1 MPSMT
6 SPQKH
11 PKTGVYYFRRVVPSD
26 IRETL
31 GRGREIKRSLKTKDR
46 QEANRLIV
54 SHIAETDDLFSL
66 ARLRLNDS
74 EDVKLTAKDAAVI
87 ASRWYERLKVEI
99 DEKGGEVGLVAK
111 SVDDEGRLNFD
122 NISFN
127 LKTEG
132 SDIYRATESELSR
145 LGEQLSEFIDDQ
157 LKLESIYVPKGSESY
172 RRLAVEFHNYLF
184 ELEKL
189 CRARLVNDWSYKASP
204 SIANESLSV
213 DSKPQSENEKVTKG
227 TPISEIY
234 KAYRESEDVKSRG
247 DLSRAKSLDEYAA
260 QVKSFIEIIG
270 DLPIE
275 TIKSAELSKFR
286 DTLLQMP
293 KSKAEKVRA
302 MSVADQIAYAKAH
315 NEKLKSP
322 NTVKNALKKIS
333 GIFTYAVEIEL
344 IDVNP
349 VARVKK
355 PIAKKVV
362 EATELE
368 RGYSKQD
375 LEAIFKHPIFTDKGA
390 HKTYGWASYWVP
402 LICRYTGARLN
413 EIGQLN
419 REDIEQSDGIYYFN
433 IRRGEGQ
440 SVKAN
445 ASIRHVPIHSHLIEL
460 GFLEYCDTIK
470 QGRLFPQVPLDKY
483 GKASNALSSWWGDRV
498 RETKVDPKAPSHEF
512 RHTIKT
518 EFRELGVPDSV
529 SDRITGHTVKNEGA
543 RYGSVSLEYRKEVI
557 DKLLPLSIKQ
567 VFLS

>member
-26 IRETL
+26 IREAL

-66 ARLRLNDS
+66 ARLRLNESD
-74 EDVKLTAKDAAVI
+74 DVKLTAKDAAVI

-99 DEKGGEVGLVAK
+99 DEKGGEVGLVTK
-111 SVDDEGRLNFD
+111 SINSDGRLNFD
-122 NISFN
+122 NLSFN
-127 LKTEG
+127 LYTNG
-132 SDIYRATESELSR
+132 SDIYRATESELNR
-145 LGEQLSEFIDDQ
+145 LGGQLSEFIDAQ

-172 RRLAVEFHNYLF
+172 RRLAIEFHNYLF

-189 CRARLVNDWSYKASP
+189 SRARLVNDWSYKASP
-204 SIANESLSV
+204 SIANEPLSI
-213 DSKPQSENEKVTKG
+213 DSQPTDSRPKDTKG
-227 TPISEIY
+227 TPISEVL
-234 KAYRESEDVKSRG
+234 KAYRESENAKSRG
-247 DLSRAKSLDEYAA
+247 DLSRAKTLDEYAA
-260 QVKSFIEIIG
+260 HVKSFIEIVG
-270 DLPIE
+270 DLPVE
-275 TIKSAELSKFR
+275 KIKSAQLSKFR
-286 DTLLQMP
+286 DTLLQLP
-293 KSKAEKVRA
+293 KSKAAKIRS
-302 MSVADQIAYAKAH
+302 MPVAEQIAYAKAH
-315 NEKLKSP
+315 NEQLKSP

-333 GIFTYAVEIEL
+333 GVFTYAVEVEL

-355 PIAKKVV
+355 PAAKKVT

-368 RGYSKQD
+368 RGYSKHD
-375 LEAIFKHPIFTDKGA
+375 LEAIFKHPIFTDKDA
-390 HKTYGWASYWVP
+390 HKTYSWASYWVP

-419 REDIEQSDGIYYFN
+419 REDIEQSEGIFYFN

-445 ASIRHVPIHSHLIEL
+445 ASVRHVPIHSHLIQL
-460 GFLEYCDTIK
+460 GFLEYCDSIDK
-470 QGRLFPQVPLDKY
+470 GRLFPQVPLDKY

-498 RETKVDPKAPSHEF
+498 RETVIDPKAPSHEF

-518 EFRELGVPDSV
+518 EFRELSVPDSV

-557 DKLLPLSIKQ
+557 DRLPSLSLKRIYK
-567 VFLS
+567 